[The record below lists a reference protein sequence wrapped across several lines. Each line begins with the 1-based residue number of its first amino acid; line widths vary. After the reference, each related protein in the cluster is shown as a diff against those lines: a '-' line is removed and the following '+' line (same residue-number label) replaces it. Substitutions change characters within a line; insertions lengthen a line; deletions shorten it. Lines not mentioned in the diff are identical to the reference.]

1 MFILLMLCALVIITV
16 LAFYAGSL
24 LFKLRHQKALQESRR
39 IARAKSIIQS
49 IQTIAMAMSQ
59 QQCNLSEGCIRLTH
73 LLESIPEKNK
83 PNYRQQFPGI
93 YSLYAYVKDLPTHDA
108 RKQLSKLAR
117 NTQDSDREDKEAQ
130 LEPLIL
136 KDVEAILAF
145 FSAE

>member
-1 MFILLMLCALVIITV
+1 MFILLILCALVIVTV

-24 LFKLRHQKALQESRR
+24 LFKLRQQRALQESRR

-49 IQTIAMAMSQ
+49 VQTIAMAMSQ
-59 QQCNLSEGCIRLTH
+59 QQCNLSEGCIRLIH

-83 PNYRQQFPGI
+83 PDYRQKYSGI
-93 YSLYAYVKDLPTHDA
+93 YTLYAYVKDLPTHDA
-108 RKQLSKLAR
+108 RRQLSKSDR
-117 NTQDSDREDKEAQ
+117 KTQDSAREEKEAQ

-136 KDVEAILAF
+136 KDVEAIRAF